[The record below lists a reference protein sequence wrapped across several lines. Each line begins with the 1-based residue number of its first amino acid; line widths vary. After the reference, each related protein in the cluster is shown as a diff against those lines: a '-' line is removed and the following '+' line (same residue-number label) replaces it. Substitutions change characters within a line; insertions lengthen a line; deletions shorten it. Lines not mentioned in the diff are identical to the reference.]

1 MQSETEPRHLHR
13 DGRSAAGDAVK
24 PRKIDNRTRERDWV
38 DPRMP
43 RIKFVF
49 IPQGRVDQLRRNL
62 RERRP
67 DPEFL
72 IGAQRHAQQFSISIA
87 DNLGKR
93 NAVEQQR
100 LRQREPRQRRRGQ
113 DRERA
118 RQSRSPHA
126 RAPRQRR
133 RGRER
138 ERAETAIAAPISLH
152 WVTTIL
158 PPIPRPLTLRSYID
172 CAKTGGTT
180 YWPRLHD
187 LIS

>member
-1 MQSETEPRHLHR
+1 MQSETKPRHLHR
-13 DGRSAAGDAVK
+13 DSRSAAGDAVK
-24 PRKIDNRTRERDWV
+24 PRKIDNRTRERERV
-38 DPRMP
+38 HAGMS
-43 RIKFVF
+43 RIKLVFVAQRR
-49 IPQGRVDQLRRNL
+49 IDQLRRNL

-67 DPEFL
+67 DAEFL
-72 IGAQRHAQQFSISIA
+72 IGAQRHAQQLAVAIA

-93 NAVEQQR
+93 NAVEQHR
-100 LRQREPRQRRRGQ
+100 LRQREPRHQRRRGQ

-118 RQSRSPHA
+118 
-126 RAPRQRR
+126 
-133 RGRER
+133 EN
-138 ERAETAIAAPISLH
+138 AIAAPISLH

-158 PPIPRPLTLRSYID
+158 PPTPRPLTFRSYID

>member
-1 MQSETEPRHLHR
+1 MQRETKPRYLHR

-24 PRKIDNRTRERDWV
+24 PRKIDNRTRERERV
-38 DPRMP
+38 DAGMS

-49 IPQGRVDQLRRNL
+49 VAQRRIDQLRRNL
-62 RERRP
+62 REGRP

-72 IGAQRHAQQFSISIA
+72 IGAQGQAQQLAVAIA
-87 DNLGKR
+87 DNLRKR
-93 NAVEQQR
+93 KAADQHR
-100 LRQREPRQRRRGQ
+100 LRQPEPRHQRGRGQ

-118 RQSRSPHA
+118 
-126 RAPRQRR
+126 
-133 RGRER
+133 EN
-138 ERAETAIAAPISLH
+138 AIAAPISLH

-187 LIS
+187 LIP